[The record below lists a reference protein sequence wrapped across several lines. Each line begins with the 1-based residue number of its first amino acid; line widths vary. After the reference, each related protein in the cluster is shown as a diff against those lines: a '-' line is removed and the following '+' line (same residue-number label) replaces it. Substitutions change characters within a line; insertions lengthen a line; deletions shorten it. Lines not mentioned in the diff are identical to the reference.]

1 MALMFGALLIQG
13 VTPGPQLVEQDPE
26 LFWGVVNSMY
36 IGNVLLL
43 IMSLPLVGI
52 FVKILRVRA
61 AILAPVTALI
71 TLLGAYTINNSMFEV
86 SLVVVFGIVGYLMK
100 KFGFEPGPLVLAFVL
115 GELLESSMRR
125 SLLVFGGDPMG
136 LFGRPIS
143 ATLLAVFV
151 LVAVLPA
158 LKSMLA
164 KRKASAA
171 VEPAPTKIKEK
182 V

>member
-1 MALMFGALLIQG
+1 
-13 VTPGPQLVEQDPE
+13 
-26 LFWGVVNSMY
+26 VV
-36 IGNVLLL
+36 
-43 IMSLPLVGI
+43 
-52 FVKILRVRA
+52 A
-61 AILAPVTALI
+61 
-71 TLLGAYTINNSMFEV
+71 
-86 SLVVVFGIVGYLMK
+86 FGIVGYLMK

-136 LFGRPIS
+136 FFGRPIS

>member
-1 MALMFGALLIQG
+1 
-13 VTPGPQLVEQDPE
+13 
-26 LFWGVVNSMY
+26 MY
-36 IGNVLLL
+36 IGNILLL
-43 IMSLPLVGI
+43 IMSIPLVGI

-71 TLLGAYTINNSMFEV
+71 TLLGAYTINNSMFDV
-86 SLVVVFGIVGYLMK
+86 TLVVVFGIIGYLMK

-125 SLLVFGGDPMG
+125 SMLMFGGDAAG
-136 LFGRPIS
+136 FFGRPIS
-143 ATLLAVFV
+143 ATLLVVFV

-158 LKSMLA
+158 VRGTIA
-164 KRKASAA
+164 KRKPTVTKSA
-171 VEPAPTKIKEK
+171 VTPDIKEK